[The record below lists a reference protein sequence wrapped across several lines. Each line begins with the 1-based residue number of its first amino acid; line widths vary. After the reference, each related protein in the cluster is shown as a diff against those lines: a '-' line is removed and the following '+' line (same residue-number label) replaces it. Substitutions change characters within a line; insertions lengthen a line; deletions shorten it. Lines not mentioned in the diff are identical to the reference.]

1 MRANILPLSMKNF
14 FSSLILFTF
23 LANNCQAGIFVD
35 EFKQPDIRNDY
46 CGALIDFRFCKCGFH
61 GDETF
66 CNQIG
71 HTDSSANEVVQD
83 GFAKYVEN
91 ERTRFNNN
99 CDNNG
104 GILSG
109 DTCTYCTEEHFRYK
123 DNCVTNEEMCGTD
136 DPNLHFD
143 VGLEKCE
150 CNKGYELGNSGLCE
164 QEKIFKINFDWLDDK
179 NPPFFADGQM
189 VAQADVSVQALK
201 SKEQEL
207 LPLNIHLITVTW
219 AGILEV
225 EDLGENQYHLTYTV
239 PDLRENDPS
248 KVYKSG
254 INLNFKAPDGYG
266 EMIETDEIIP
276 ILFAVETPVKIS
288 AFGFDPLETKT
299 IFVNN
304 YTDAYVKIM
313 VGDEDYPVVG
323 AKIELPEE
331 KIFKTDGEG
340 EVEIEVGNEALTE
353 EQDENLEFTL
363 RLNAEVTKQL
373 SQVKSRMSS
382 LGSLGQ
388 SSVINTFLTDF
399 PEDFAGAEDDAER
412 HNMLDG
418 LKRLNYATFFVEKGE
433 EFGQVSADSLATVTK
448 DAVANMVDLLDSV
461 LGITGKITD
470 AINSKGAKLGEKA
483 IGQIASKVDNIYKE
497 SLKKLGASMQA
508 GINTYAPNSKI
519 RISGL
524 LRYLEDK
531 FMISD
536 NLKAKTA
543 ATLDLSGGIKEYFRE
558 QVREASFERMN
569 EIEEFIAYAEEEGF
583 PSLEY
588 SADLDSAKD
597 SYATMADKYIK
608 AEQAEYW
615 RAMTKSWFDLGFDTI
630 GKGVSIIAPMYATV
644 VSQIENMYK
653 VARTAFVDAANMFQ
667 WYKTHQD
674 IIVQIDRGLQKSLG
688 QEVDYSAYNK
698 SENFLALYFTAYA
711 DEVSDETDYMNAVA
725 DVAIY
730 NDLAEIGDILAEE
743 FPDEANEIKAQ
754 ADALRLKSAEASIQA
769 KELKSQAQ
777 EIMPAEEFALWD
789 LVDAIPA
796 EAEVTNKVSDNSGIL
811 LGGGAFLAIMLIG
824 YFFLRLKK

>member
-1 MRANILPLSMKNF
+1 MKKF
-14 FSSLILFTF
+14 FSSLMLFAF
-23 LANNCQAGIFVD
+23 LANTCQAGIFVD

-46 CGALIDFRFCKCGFH
+46 CGAQIDFRFCKCGFH
-61 GDETF
+61 GDENF
-66 CNQIG
+66 CKQIG
-71 HTDSSANEVVQD
+71 HTDSSANSIVQD
-83 GFAKYVEN
+83 GFAQYVDDEH
-91 ERTRFNNN
+91 TRFNNL

-123 DNCVTNEEMCGTD
+123 DNCVTNEEMCGTE
-136 DPNLHFD
+136 DPNLYFNLD
-143 VGLEKCE
+143 LEKCE
-150 CNKGYELGNSGLCE
+150 CNKGYEIGDSGLCE
-164 QEKIFKINFDWLDDK
+164 KEKIFEINFDWLDGQ

-189 VAQADVSVQALK
+189 TAQADVSVQSLK
-201 SKEQEL
+201 TKEQEL
-207 LPLNIHLITVTW
+207 LPLNIHLITTAW
-219 AGILEV
+219 AGSLEV
-225 EDLGENQYHLTYTV
+225 EDLGENQYRVTYTV
-239 PDLRENDPS
+239 PDLREQDPS

-266 EMIETDEIIP
+266 EMIETDEVIP
-276 ILFAVETPVKIS
+276 ILFAVETPVKVS

-313 VGDEDYPVVG
+313 IGEEDYPIVG

-340 EVEIEVGNEALTE
+340 DAEIEIGNETLNE
-353 EQDENLEFTL
+353 DQDGELEFTL
-363 RLNAEVTKQL
+363 SLNAEVTKQL

-399 PEDFAGAEDDAER
+399 PEDFAGAEDDTER
-412 HNMLDG
+412 RNMLDG

-433 EFGQVSADSLATVTK
+433 EFGKVSADSLAMVTK

-461 LGITGKITD
+461 LGITGKLTD

-483 IGQIASKVDNIYKE
+483 IGKIASKVDDIYKE

-543 ATLDLSGGIKEYFRE
+543 SALDLSAGLKEYFRE
-558 QVREASFERMN
+558 QVRDASFERMN
-569 EIEEFIAYAEEEGF
+569 EIEEFISYAEEEGF

-588 SADLDSAKD
+588 SSDLESAKD

-688 QEVDYSAYNK
+688 QEVDYSAYIK
-698 SENFLALYFTAYA
+698 PENFLALYLTAYA
-711 DEVSDETDYMNAVA
+711 DDISDETDYMNAVA
-725 DVAIY
+725 DSAIY
-730 NDLAEIGDILAEE
+730 ADLAEIGDILAEE
-743 FPDEANEIKAQ
+743 FPDEADEIKAQ
-754 ADALRLKSAEASIQA
+754 ADALRQQSTLASTQA
-769 KELKSQAQ
+769 QELKS
-777 EIMPAEEFALWD
+777 EAEEVMSADEIEFWGEVEKVLD
-789 LVDAIPA
+789 NEDAEKNID
-796 EAEVTNKVSDNSGIL
+796 AEVTDESSDNPGIL
-811 LGGGAFLAIMLIG
+811 LGGGALLILILGG
-824 YFFLRLKK
+824 YFALKRKK